1 MKGLAKKNNKT
12 RGKTTRRKK
21 SHGKTIRKL
30 KSRGGRSHPPTPNPS
45 NGNEFIDNE
54 FIDNEFIDNDNW
66 VNELVCPYDY
76 PEIRPD
82 EIWNR
87 INVPPHLR
95 DNKEI
100 WLDIC
105 QNREREERIERRQ
118 RTPRN
123 GGKKR
128 KTYKKQK

>member
-12 RGKTTRRKK
+12 RGKRPRRKNNKKTTRK
-21 SHGKTIRKL
+21 GKI
-30 KSRGGRSHPPTPNPS
+30 RGGRSHPPTPNPS
-45 NGNEFIDNE
+45 NGNEFIDN
-54 FIDNEFIDNDNW
+54 DNEFIDNDNW

-76 PEIRPD
+76 PEIHPD

-95 DNKEI
+95 DNKEM